1 MISAHCSLHLPCSNN
16 SPASASR
23 VAGITDAHHHAWL
36 IFLFLVEMGFHHVG
50 QAGLELLTSGDSPN
64 LASQSSGSTG
74 MSYHTQPSPALLD
87 PGIQVPVSSFPRG
100 HSPLLPHTQESGP
113 HTPLSQGQPHSHCRL
128 SVIAVSLPAGR
139 AWLRALQTKVAPLSW
154 LEGVRVK
161 VLSTD
166 PGVPSF
172 SRVWRYG

>member
-1 MISAHCSLHLPCSNN
+1 MLSC
-16 SPASASR
+16 PANFCIFSR
-23 VAGITDAHHHAWL
+23 D
-36 IFLFLVEMGFHHVG
+36 GFRHVS
-50 QAGLELLTSGDSPN
+50 QTGLELLSSDDPPAS
-64 LASQSSGSTG
+64 ASQSSGSTG
-74 MSYHTQPSPALLD
+74 MSYHTWPSPALLD

-113 HTPLSQGQPHSHCRL
+113 HTPLSQGQLHSHCRL

-139 AWLRALQTKVAPLSW
+139 AWLQALQTKVAPSSW

-172 SRVWRYG
+172 GRVWRDG